1 MQLKRI
7 KRNNLTDKERQVLKI
22 LGLSLS
28 LIGGVL
34 CIGKIAYNYYN
45 EKQTE
50 KIVEDFLKLD
60 EEEVAY
66 NLASMTAIKEEVLD
80 SEDIAIYIII

>member
-50 KIVEDFLKLD
+50 KIVED
-60 EEEVAY
+60 
-66 NLASMTAIKEEVLD
+66 
-80 SEDIAIYIII
+80 